1 MFFLASQSSAPS
13 GTAINTLLT
22 DIVTPGIAGY
32 DSPTSE
38 GIIWHRQ
45 LLANTS
51 EILDYKYK
59 ARVIGFLGF
68 SAESGF
74 L

>member
-13 GTAINTLLT
+13 GTAINKLLT
-22 DIVTPGIAGY
+22 DIVTPGIAGS
-32 DSPTSE
+32 DSPTSK

-51 EILDYKYK
+51 EIYKYK
-59 ARVIGFLGF
+59 APVIGFLGF